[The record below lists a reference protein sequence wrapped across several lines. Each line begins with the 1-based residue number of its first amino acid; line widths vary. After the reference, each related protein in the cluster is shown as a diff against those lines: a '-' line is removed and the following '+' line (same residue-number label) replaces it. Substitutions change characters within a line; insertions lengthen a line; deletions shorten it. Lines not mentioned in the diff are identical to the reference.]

1 MSDDAA
7 SRRELVLDPVVASS
21 LLWGVIGG
29 LAFLVL
35 VQGYELLVGP
45 GVSAAVAFGVAV
57 VVTAV
62 SAVSVHL
69 VRGRVPAS

>member
-1 MSDDAA
+1 MSDDTA
-7 SRRELVLDPVVASS
+7 SRREPVLDPVVASS

-45 GVSAAVAFGVAV
+45 GVSAAVTFGVAV

-62 SAVSVHL
+62 SAVSAHL